1 MRAPSQILGAPNTQA
16 KSYAGGALYDRPRL
30 QEHMQ
35 RVRLAREAR
44 QSRGPVKSA
53 REVQEELQKNA
64 RKEKTNDTL
73 KGFYSKFNPRKRDSP
88 DEDGGG
94 GGGGAAGG
102 AAGDDMEPGLKG
114 GAAFD
119 EWVDDLSWDL
129 LELYCKQAAKKSDK
143 EDDDAAAGAAQTAET
158 EPEPDCE
165 VNPNPQPRAKD
176 SGPVDSVDDPSEALR
191 ARGFAQASS
200 RVANG

>member
-1 MRAPSQILGAPNTQA
+1 MQSA
-16 KSYAGGALYDRPRL
+16 AGR
-30 QEHMQ
+30 H
-35 RVRLAREAR
+35 VRLLRRLR
-44 QSRGPVKSA
+44 QPEST
-53 REVQEELQKNA
+53 LQ
-64 RKEKTNDTL
+64 
-73 KGFYSKFNPRKRDSP
+73 P
-88 DEDGGG
+88 
-94 GGGGAAGG
+94 
-102 AAGDDMEPGLKG
+102 PGRH
-114 GAAFD
+114 F
-119 EWVDDLSWDL
+119 